1 MTQST
6 RPSVVTPTRHNNVV
20 KAQLLLKRDAFNDG
34 AQQTT
39 LLSVSKACLHDQS
52 THSRGRRGPTRVD
65 REAQ

>member
-6 RPSVVTPTRHNNVV
+6 RSSVVTPTQHHNIG
-20 KAQLLLKRDAFNDG
+20 KGQLVLKRDVFNDG

-39 LLSVSKACLHDQS
+39 LLSVSKACLHAQGS
-52 THSRGRRGPTRVD
+52 RSRGWQGSTPVD